1 MLKKSSQDLKI
12 KIADDAVKICDNSF
26 DYVKSKILSILK
38 DNPLTYFE
46 YKKLIEK
53 LEEISNNTP
62 IAI

>member
-1 MLKKSSQDLKI
+1 MLKQSSQDLKI
-12 KIADDAVKICDNSF
+12 KIADDTVKICDNSF

-46 YKKLIEK
+46 YKELIEK

-62 IAI
+62 IVI